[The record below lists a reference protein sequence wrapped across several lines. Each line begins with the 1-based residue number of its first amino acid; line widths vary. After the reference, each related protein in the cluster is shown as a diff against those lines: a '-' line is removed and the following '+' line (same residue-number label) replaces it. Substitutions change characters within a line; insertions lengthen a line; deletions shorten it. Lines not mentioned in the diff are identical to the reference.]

1 MRAVRFA
8 RLPTTALVIV
18 FMLFV
23 TGDVLGWVTHDP
35 QNAGGWGGGGP
46 AALVG
51 FSVALFTFALVGTLI
66 ASRHPRNSV
75 GWILMGIGFSWALDS
90 SLEGYAVYGLKT
102 HPGSLPA
109 AAYANAFDDWLWVV
123 SVGLMGTLLLQ
134 LFPDG
139 RLLGPRWRPPAW
151 VSGAAVVVTAL
162 SKMFSPGAMSDSA
175 VPATANPLGVSA
187 LGGVL
192 SLTEH
197 ALAVLILCIP
207 CSAAVLLV
215 RYRRSHGVSR
225 LQLKWL
231 VSAAAAIVAFY
242 VVVVT
247 LSGAP
252 SGQVPLWLLVLQD
265 ASVYCFSLIPLAI
278 GAAVLRYRL
287 YDIDMIVRRTV
298 VYAAL
303 VAVLAVVYV
312 AAVSALGWIG
322 RAVTGQSG
330 PVAVTLSTLLV
341 AVSFQPVHARI
352 QSWVDQRFYRG
363 RYDAQV
369 AVATFSGRL
378 RSEIDLESLS
388 GELLHLVDETLQPSQ
403 SMLWL
408 RPAARARAGGT

>member
-1 MRAVRFA
+1 
-8 RLPTTALVIV
+8 
-18 FMLFV
+18 
-23 TGDVLGWVTHDP
+23 
-35 QNAGGWGGGGP
+35 
-46 AALVG
+46 
-51 FSVALFTFALVGTLI
+51 
-66 ASRHPRNSV
+66 
-75 GWILMGIGFSWALDS
+75 
-90 SLEGYAVYGLKT
+90 
-102 HPGSLPA
+102 
-109 AAYANAFDDWLWVV
+109 
-123 SVGLMGTLLLQ
+123 MGTLLLQ

-139 RLLGPRWRPPAW
+139 RPLGPRWRPLAW

-192 SLTEH
+192 SLTQN
-197 ALAVLILCIP
+197 ALAVLILCLP
-207 CSAAVLLV
+207 LSAAALPV

-225 LQLKWL
+225 LQLKL
-231 VSAAAAIVAFY
+231 VSAAAA
-242 VVVVT
+242 
-247 LSGAP
+247 
-252 SGQVPLWLLVLQD
+252 
-265 ASVYCFSLIPLAI
+265 VYCFCLIPLAI

-322 RAVTGQSG
+322 REVTGQSG

-341 AVSFQPVHARI
+341 AVSFQPVRGRI

-369 AVATFSGRL
+369 AVATFSSRL
-378 RSEIDLESLS
+378 RSEIDLESLT
-388 GELLHLVDETLQPSQ
+388 GELLHLVDETVQPSQ

-408 RPAARARAGGT
+408 RPAARARVGGM

>member
-1 MRAVRFA
+1 VRLA
-8 RLPTTALVIV
+8 RLPAICLALAFI
-18 FMLFV
+18 LFGI
-23 TGDVLGWVTHDP
+23 GDVLGWITHDP

-46 AALVG
+46 AALVA
-51 FSVALFTFALVGTLI
+51 FSITLLTFAVVGALI
-66 ASRHPRNSV
+66 ASRHPRNAV
-75 GWILMGIGFSWALDS
+75 GWILVGIGFSWALDS
-90 SLEGYAVYGLKT
+90 TLEGYAVYGLKT

-123 SVGLMGTLLLQ
+123 SIGLMGTLLLQ

-139 RLLGPRWRPPAW
+139 RTLGRRWRPLLW
-151 VSGAAVVVTAL
+151 ISAAAIAVTAA
-162 SKMFSPGAMSDSA
+162 SEMFSPGRMSDSA
-175 VPATANPLGVSA
+175 VPAAANPLGVPA

-192 SLTEH
+192 TLTQN
-197 ALAVLILCIP
+197 ALSIVILCIP

-215 RYRRSHGVSR
+215 RYRRSRGAER

-242 VVVVT
+242 LVVVT

-252 SGQVPLWLLVLQD
+252 VGQVPLWLLVLQD
-265 ASVYCFSLIPLAI
+265 AVVFSFCLIPLAI

-287 YDIDMIVRRTV
+287 YDIDVIVRRTV

-303 VAVLAVVYV
+303 VAVLAGLYV
-312 AAVSALGWIG
+312 AAVSALGFAG
-322 RAVTGQSG
+322 RELTGQSG
-330 PVAVTLSTLLV
+330 AVTISTLLV
-341 AVSFQPVHARI
+341 AVSFQPLRRRI
-352 QSWVDQRFYRG
+352 QSAVDHRFYRG

-378 RSEIDLESLS
+378 RSEIDLESLT

-403 SMLWL
+403 TTLWL
-408 RPAARARAGGT
+408 RPAEPAQR